1 MRRFQ
6 LDLHVHSLLSPCAG
20 LEMSPRAIVRHAAE
34 AGLDGIAVTDHNT
47 TLQIPEVAR
56 LGRERGIV
64 VFYGTELTTREE
76 AHLIALLPDAAA
88 AAELQE
94 WIDRHICRIPNRP
107 DKLGDQVWVDEHELI
122 AGEVAWYLNAPL
134 RCSAEQTAVEVRR
147 LGGLLV
153 AAHIDRPSNSL
164 IGQLGFLP
172 SGMPIDAV
180 EYHRAER
187 FAELL
192 QSHPDLAQYP
202 SYTASDAHFPDRI
215 GERIALLWA
224 EAATFA
230 ELKRA
235 FGGEAGRRIGSTDE
249 PL

>member
-1 MRRFQ
+1 MRRFR
-6 LDLHVHSLLSPCAG
+6 LDLHVHTLLSPCAG
-20 LEMSPRAIVRHAAE
+20 LEMSPSTIVRRAAE
-34 AGLDGIAVTDHNT
+34 AGLDALAVTDHNT
-47 TLQIPEVAR
+47 TLQTPEVAR
-56 LGRERGIV
+56 LGRERGIA
-64 VFYGTELTTREE
+64 VFYGAELTTREE

-107 DKLGDQVWVDEHELI
+107 GKLGDQVWVDEHEMI
-122 AGEVAWYLNAPL
+122 AGEVAWCLNAPL
-134 RCSAEQTAVEVRR
+134 RCSAEQTAAEVRR

-153 AAHIDRPSNSL
+153 AAHVDRPSNSL

-172 SGMPIDAV
+172 PGMPLDGV
-180 EYHRAER
+180 EYNRAER

-192 QSHPDLAQYP
+192 RFHPDLALYP
-202 SYTASDAHFPDRI
+202 SYTASDAHFSDQI
-215 GERIALLWA
+215 GERTAMLRA

-235 FGGEAGRRIGSTDE
+235 FACEGGRRIGSMGE